1 MLRQRVLEALV
12 TREAEPPAPVAMV
25 ELVESPSA
33 PTPKRE
39 SSWVAWTSVGTSLL
53 ALLLVVIGPSARK
66 AEPTLAAHDPVEPA
80 LPRPPAD
87 DGRDEI
93 AAREKAEARLI
104 DLELDLARHALEEGD
119 VARAASWA
127 REARRVSNTGLR
139 WRAIQSVFAAIEERE
154 RRAPLPVAWSDRAP
168 AEPEA
173 ATPAAPPPG
182 EPALVWVHAGDDDPD
197 AFFIQ
202 KDPVTNADYKKFV
215 ADGGYSNLFEDWEG
229 LDPEVLASL
238 ANGPCRWNHGVSSP
252 ADDAPVRDVTWREAR
267 AYARWLSRKTGGVY
281 RLPSA
286 KERERLHLSAFELD
300 RMKRA
305 ETPDGETSQHL
316 DQGFRLVRVPR

>member
-12 TREAEPPAPVAMV
+12 TREAEPPAPVADV
-25 ELVESPSA
+25 EPPPA

-66 AEPTLAAHDPVEPA
+66 AEPTLAAHDLVGPA
-80 LPRPPAD
+80 LPKPPAH

-93 AAREKAEARLI
+93 AARERTEARLI

-119 VARAASWA
+119 VALAASWA
-127 REARRVSNTGLR
+127 REARRVSGTGLR
-139 WRAIQSVFAAIEERE
+139 WRAIQSVFAAIEDYE
-154 RRAPLPVAWSDRAP
+154 RRAPLPVAWSDRPAP
-168 AEPEA
+168 LEVE
-173 ATPAAPPPG
+173 PAAPPPVRPLA
-182 EPALVWVHAGDDDPD
+182 EPALVWVHAGEDDPH

-202 KDPVTNADYKKFV
+202 KDPVTNADYKRFV
-215 ADGGYSNLFEDWEG
+215 ADGGYTDLFEDWEG
-229 LDPEVLASL
+229 LDPEVLTAL
-238 ANGPCRWNHGVSSP
+238 GNGPCRWNHGVSSP

-281 RLPSA
+281 RLPTA
-286 KERERLHLSAFELD
+286 KERERLHLSAGELD
-300 RMKRA
+300 RLKRA
-305 ETPDGETSQHL
+305 ESPEGETSQHL